1 MTRSRYALGLTK
13 PRWWP
18 MRGTTVREAFV
29 HGCDDN
35 MAVDSAGAPWAL
47 VGMALVGGA
56 VAGAVAAAKLR
67 RPKTVAVEMEGR
79 LQEGA
84 SEEER
89 VGLVH
94 AAD

>member
-1 MTRSRYALGLTK
+1 
-13 PRWWP
+13 

-35 MAVDSAGAPWAL
+35 VAVDSGAPWAL

-56 VAGAVAAAKLR
+56 VAGAAAAAKLR
-67 RPKTVAVEMEGR
+67 RPRTMAVEMEGR
-79 LQEGA
+79 LQQEGA